1 MIGGIDFSSLAS
13 KARYIKMEVNE
24 EKAKCML
31 MWFTALV
38 IISGIGII
46 LIGVL
51 DMVGMVNLAAALP
64 VLLIF
69 VVLGSSASLAV
80 VATLIL
86 DSPKRK

>member
-1 MIGGIDFSSLAS
+1 
-13 KARYIKMEVNE
+13 MEVNE